1 MIFTLTARSQQ
12 GPAQYLDQ
20 FFDSNTLLLLDD
32 DTEGFDAD
40 QWAQQVQRIARFVD
54 DNAIQCIVLNT
65 AINPVEIDRSQN
77 GRSPTYLQMQQDLSK
92 LACTCIL
99 TGDFSH
105 WYDPK
110 PGVIFFPTFMWLN
123 SARLMGQ
130 YFVNRADTVYDIG
143 WTERTHTVMCLNG
156 NTPWHRIYLF
166 SLLAG
171 RPWFDSIGYSFY
183 ARTGHDST
191 LTFQKRLT
199 DFAITKYMLQE
210 ERDVAES
217 YAHLLPVQ
225 IAGDTVDAKKS
236 GIHSWIYQ
244 AYAINLVTETS
255 LTEGVMLTEKTCK
268 AFTAYQIPVL
278 IAPVGANQF
287 LEDLGLDM
295 FSDYVPWKT
304 WDHLTDHKVRIQ
316 LIVEWLDTI
325 LAKPENIL
333 STHAKFKS
341 RLIQNKTHFHSTEF
355 NNMLLAQIKSY
366 TS

>member
-1 MIFTLTARSQQ
+1 MISTLDPQSIAGSV
-12 GPAQYLDQ
+12 QYLAK
-20 FFDSNTLLLLDD
+20 FFDNNTLLLLDN

-40 QWAQQVQRIARFVD
+40 QWSQQVKRIAQFVA
-54 DNAIQCIVLNT
+54 DNAIQRIVLNT
-65 AINPVEIDRSQN
+65 AINPVQIDRSQN
-77 GRSPTYLQMQQDLSK
+77 GRSPTYLQMQQDLSR
-92 LACTCIL
+92 LADTCIL
-99 TGDFSH
+99 TGDFSY
-105 WYDPK
+105 WYSPK

-130 YFVNRADTVYDIG
+130 YFANRANTVYDVEF
-143 WTERTHTVMCLNG
+143 TERTRTVMCLNS

-171 RPWFDSIGYSFY
+171 QPWFDSIGYSFY
-183 ARTGHDST
+183 AQTGHDPA
-191 LTFQKRLT
+191 LTFQKRL
-199 DFAITKYMLQE
+199 DDLAITHYMSP
-210 ERDVAES
+210 AECDLARS
-217 YAHLLPVQ
+217 YTHLLPVQ
-225 IAGDTVDAKKS
+225 IPGDTVDAKKS
-236 GIHSWIYQ
+236 GIHSWIYS

-278 IAPVGANQF
+278 IAPVGATQF
-287 LEDLGLDM
+287 LEDIGLDM

-304 WDHLTDHKVRIQ
+304 WDHVEDHKARIR

-325 LAKPENIL
+325 MAKPEDIL

-341 RLIQNKTHFHSTEF
+341 RLLKNKTHFHSLEF
-355 NNMLLAQIKSY
+355 NNTLLAQIKSY